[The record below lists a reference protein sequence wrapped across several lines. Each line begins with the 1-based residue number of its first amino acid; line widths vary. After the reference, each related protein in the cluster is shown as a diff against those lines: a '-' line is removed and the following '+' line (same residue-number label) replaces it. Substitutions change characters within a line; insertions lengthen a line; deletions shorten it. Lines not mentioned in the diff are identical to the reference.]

1 MNSEIHTVLQI
12 ALQKNQLANRMLI
25 STNMH
30 LLKGHNKITEPFDSV
45 CSVNCPDSARQRGQA
60 PLFKKKEKKS

>member
-30 LLKGHNKITEPFDSV
+30 LLKGHNKITEQSV
-45 CSVNCPDSARQRGQA
+45 SHLTVCVVSIVQIQRDR
-60 PLFKKKEKKS
+60 

>member
-1 MNSEIHTVLQI
+1 
-12 ALQKNQLANRMLI
+12 MLI

-60 PLFKKKEKKS
+60 PLFKKKEKKAKS